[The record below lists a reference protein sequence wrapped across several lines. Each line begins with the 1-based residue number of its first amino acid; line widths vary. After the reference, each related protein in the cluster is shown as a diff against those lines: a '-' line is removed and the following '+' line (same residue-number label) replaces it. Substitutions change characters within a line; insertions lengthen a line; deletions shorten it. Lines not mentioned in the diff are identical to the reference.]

1 MAKHRSPAG
10 RRRAP
15 VLLAAGLVATGL
27 LPGAPAEAFRLTHAQ
42 RRAVLS
48 APFLEARGKEL
59 RGQRNGVYA
68 ALHTAWLSHYAEPA
82 DDLGVSANL
91 FIRAQRG
98 IVNRAAITARE
109 GATLPGHHGIAFPT
123 GMFRVLHDELKLTYL
138 RRLGLLEPV
147 AAGLAA
153 EVERE
158 AVELAG
164 VDYAAYQASLGVAR
178 PTAADVRLAL
188 TTALDALFASSRIDV
203 GFEVPYVAGYDRDDG
218 AYVLIDCSVPLGPTL
233 KGRFVPVAMLLTL
246 HERIEKAL
254 LDEYGLRYQSA
265 HQIALRS
272 EKASAAAL
280 GVPWKP
286 YDDLITE
293 VANRIFVR
301 RPSRVSNR
309 LDLTPYYSFVEPEN
323 RRLVTGITRALVEQR
338 PNALLLDKDAYRDT
352 TGRCP
357 VQLDARR

>member
-1 MAKHRSPAG
+1 MANHTLRA

-15 VLLAAGLVATGL
+15 AALAAGLIAAL
-27 LPGAPAEAFRLTHAQ
+27 LVPAPSAEAYRLGRDQ
-42 RRAVLS
+42 RRNVLT
-48 APFLEARGKEL
+48 APYLEARGKEL

-68 ALHTAWLSHYAEPA
+68 PLHTAWLAHYAEPA

-91 FIRAQRG
+91 FIRSQRG

-109 GATLPGHHGIAFPT
+109 GAPMPGRYGLSFPT

-153 EVERE
+153 EIERE
-158 AVELAG
+158 AVQLAG
-164 VDYAAYQASLGVAR
+164 VDYAAYQTSLGVTR
-178 PTAADVRLAL
+178 PSAADVRLAL

-218 AYVLIDCSVPLGPTL
+218 AYVMIDCSVPLGPTL
-233 KGRFVPVAMLLTL
+233 KGGFVPVAPLLTL

-265 HQIALRS
+265 HQIALRT
-272 EKASAAAL
+272 ERASAAAA
-280 GVPWKP
+280 GVAWKP
-286 YDDLITE
+286 YDDMIAD
-293 VANRIFVR
+293 VANRIFER

-309 LDLTPYYSFVEPEN
+309 LDLTPYYSFVDAAN
-323 RRLVTGITRALVEQR
+323 RKLVGGINRALVDQSA
-338 PNALLLDKDAYRDT
+338 NASLLDKDAYRET

-357 VQLDARR
+357 VQFDARR